1 MCEMTIETVKSTI
14 KGHLGELLNLNPAQ
28 IGDND
33 LLIDDLGADS
43 IVIVQLYLSC
53 QEDFGIQVSEELD
66 LYISQSS
73 ARWSCKKSARR
84 QSSKC
89 LSN

>member
-14 KGHLGELLNLNPAQ
+14 KGHLGELLNMDPAQ

-53 QEDFGIQVSEELD
+53 QEDFGILVSEELD
-66 LYISQSS
+66 LYISQSV
-73 ARWSCKKSARR
+73 
-84 QSSKC
+84 QS
-89 LSN
+89 LSEVVMQKISEEAEQ

>member
-14 KGHLGELLNLNPAQ
+14 KGHLGELLNLDPAQ

-43 IVIVQLYLSC
+43 IVIDQLYLSC
-53 QEDFGIQVSEELD
+53 QEDVGILVSEELD
-66 LYISQSS
+66 LYISQSV
-73 ARWSCKKSARR
+73 
-84 QSSKC
+84 QS
-89 LSN
+89 LSEVVMQKISEEAEQ

>member
-1 MCEMTIETVKSTI
+1 MTIETVKSTI
-14 KGHLGELLNLNPAQ
+14 KGHLGELLNLDPAQ

-53 QEDFGIQVSEELD
+53 QEDVGILVSEELD
-66 LYISQSS
+66 LYISQSV
-73 ARWSCKKSARR
+73 
-84 QSSKC
+84 QS
-89 LSN
+89 LSEVVMQKISEEAEQ

>member
-14 KGHLGELLNLNPAQ
+14 KGHLGELLNLDPAQ

-53 QEDFGIQVSEELD
+53 QEDFGILVSEELD
-66 LYISQSS
+66 QYISQSV
-73 ARWSCKKSARR
+73 
-84 QSSKC
+84 QS
-89 LSN
+89 LSEVVMQKISEEAEQ

>member
-1 MCEMTIETVKSTI
+1 MTIETVKSTI
-14 KGHLGELLNLNPAQ
+14 KGHLGELLNLDPAQ

-53 QEDFGIQVSEELD
+53 QEDFGILVSGELD
-66 LYISQSS
+66 LYISQSV
-73 ARWSCKKSARR
+73 
-84 QSSKC
+84 QS
-89 LSN
+89 LSEVVMQKISEEAEQ

>member
-14 KGHLGELLNLNPAQ
+14 KGHLGELLNLDPAQ

-53 QEDFGIQVSEELD
+53 QEDFGILVTE
-66 LYISQSS
+66 
-73 ARWSCKKSARR
+73 
-84 QSSKC
+84 
-89 LSN
+89 

>member
-1 MCEMTIETVKSTI
+1 MTIETVKSTI
-14 KGHLGELLNLNPAQ
+14 KGHLGELLNLDPAQ

-53 QEDFGIQVSEELD
+53 QEDFGILVSEEHLPERAVAQRGGHAKIK
-66 LYISQSS
+66 LGGR
-73 ARWSCKKSARR
+73 AVT
-84 QSSKC
+84 C

>member
-14 KGHLGELLNLNPAQ
+14 KGHLGELLNLDPAQ
-28 IGDND
+28 IGDKD

-53 QEDFGIQVSEELD
+53 QEDFGILVAEELD
-66 LYISQSS
+66 LYISQSV
-73 ARWSCKKSARR
+73 
-84 QSSKC
+84 QS
-89 LSN
+89 LSEVVMQKISEEAEQ

>member
-14 KGHLGELLNLNPAQ
+14 KGHLGELLNPAQ

-53 QEDFGIQVSEELD
+53 QEDFGILVSEELD
-66 LYISQSS
+66 LYISQSV
-73 ARWSCKKSARR
+73 
-84 QSSKC
+84 QS
-89 LSN
+89 LSEVVMQKISEEAEQ

>member
-53 QEDFGIQVSEELD
+53 QEDFGILVAEELD
-66 LYISQSS
+66 LYISQSV
-73 ARWSCKKSARR
+73 
-84 QSSKC
+84 QS
-89 LSN
+89 LSEVVMQKISEEAEQ